1 MAFPVYVKSTKRG
14 IQLVLDH
21 EIPFNELKEKVTEK
35 FKAAKEFYKDT
46 QFSLSFSGRALSFE
60 EEQNIIQIIES
71 TTGCEVVCVLEE
83 NELLDAYLEKRMEQ
97 IAVDRIQKCGQFH
110 KGSILPGQ
118 ILETE
123 SSVIILGDVCTG
135 GKVLSKGNII
145 VIGNLSGYAY
155 AGVSGKKECFIAALS
170 MMNVQLRI
178 ANVDGKTKKPSY
190 ILNKE
195 KIEKT
200 PQIARAKEKSIVVEP
215 IRGYLDV
222 I

>member
-21 EIPFNELKEKVTEK
+21 EIPFNELKEKVTDK
-35 FKAAKEFYKDT
+35 FKDAKEFYKDT
-46 QFSLSFSGRALSFE
+46 KFSLSFSGRALSFE
-60 EEQNIIQIIES
+60 EERSIIQIIES
-71 TTGCEVVCVLEE
+71 TTGCEIVCVLEE
-83 NELLDAYLEKRMEQ
+83 NELLDAYLEKRIEQ
-97 IAVDRIQKCGQFH
+97 IATDKIQRCGQFH

-118 ILETE
+118 ILEAE
-123 SSVIILGDVCTG
+123 SSVIILGDVCAG

-155 AGVSGKKECFIAALS
+155 AGVSGKQESFIAALS
-170 MMNVQLRI
+170 IINAQLRI
-178 ANVDGKTKKPSY
+178 ANIDCKTRKPSY
-190 ILNKE
+190 IQNKQ
-195 KIEKT
+195 KIENT
-200 PQIARAKEKSIVVEP
+200 PQMARAKEKTIVIEP